1 MKKTIFLLVVVLVC
15 NWSQSQIVNIPDPY
29 FKAELL
35 FINIDTNNDGE
46 IQYSEAATVTTLNLN
61 NLQLTSL
68 VGIEAFTNLQNLK
81 CRYNSGLTS
90 VDISALINLQFVDF
104 SDCSNLTSLDFT
116 GIINLIELDC
126 SNCSSLLTLDVA
138 GLTNLQT
145 LNCYNCSDLTSL
157 NLLSLTNLQELD
169 CYSCTS
175 LVSLDVSGLTNLISL
190 ECPDSGITTIN
201 LTGASNLQTLVCNYC
216 NLSAL
221 NLNTLTNLSY
231 LDCSYNTISALDLS
245 PVPNLTHLDCHA
257 NSISNLDVSN
267 SINLTYLNCYTNGI
281 SVLNVEPLVNL
292 TYLDCHWN
300 LLTQLNVSN
309 LTNLTH
315 LECSDNQL
323 SSLDVSTLTNL
334 THLGC
339 QINQLTNL
347 NVLPLTNL
355 TRLSCNNN
363 LFTELDVSTLVNL
376 TGLTFGNEGLN
387 PVDVGM
393 LINLESLDFR
403 GGNQE
408 SLNLNPLTNLYSL
421 WVNCT
426 ATSFD
431 LSNLPSS
438 YFGDGYYSPI
448 LLTGLLN
455 NLNLKTGS
463 PFLQINIQN
472 CYNLNYICVNESDI
486 DTLYLPSNAQ
496 VNSYCNFAP
505 GGVYNTITGT
515 VALDLNTNGCE
526 PTDQTLENFKIQ
538 IVNGTNTGSNFT
550 NTLGD
555 YLFFTQAGNYQ
566 ITPQLQNPYFTVTP
580 ATTQLNFPTV
590 DGSNQILDV
599 CITPNGI
606 HNDLEIAILGL
617 TPPSPGFDVNYR
629 LVYKNNGNQVLS
641 GTVNYTFDDTVLDF
655 ISANPTQTSQSTNNL
670 SWNYTNLLPFETR
683 TIDIMLNLNGP
694 TETPAVNINDTLYS
708 NASISPTAGD
718 ENEEDNFFSLQQVVI
733 GSYDPNDKTC
743 LEGETISPS
752 QVGDYLHYLIRF
764 QNSGTAPAV
773 NVVVKDMIDTTKFD
787 MASLQLTSA
796 SHQHITRITNNKVE
810 FIFENIQ
817 LPAEQDDEPG
827 SHGFVA
833 FKIKTK
839 PNLVLGNTVSNT
851 ADIYFDY
858 NFPIITNT
866 ASTTVSNLG
875 VNEFENLSVAMTPNP
890 VKDLLTISADDIIT
904 SIQIFDVQGRIIATQ
919 ISNSSLITLD
929 MSQQNVG
936 VYFVKVRTEKGVKV
950 EKIIKN

>member
-1 MKKTIFLLVVVLVC
+1 MKKTLFLLVVVLVC

-46 IQYSEAATVTTLNLN
+46 IQYSEAAVVTTLNMN
-61 NLQLTSL
+61 NLQLISL

-81 CRYNSGLTS
+81 CTNSSGLTS
-90 VDISALINLQFVDF
+90 VDISALTNLQFVEF
-104 SDCSNLTSLDFT
+104 SGCYNLTSLDFT
-116 GIINLIELDC
+116 GITNLQTLDC
-126 SNCSSLLTLDVA
+126 NYCSSLVTLDVS
-138 GLTNLQT
+138 GLTNLQSID
-145 LNCYNCSDLTSL
+145 CRNCSDLTSL
-157 NLLSLTNLQELD
+157 NVLGLTNLQELD
-169 CYSCTS
+169 CYNCTS
-175 LVSLDVSGLTNLISL
+175 LVSLDVSGLSNLISL
-190 ECPDSGITTIN
+190 DCSDSGVTTIT
-201 LTGASNLQTLVCNYC
+201 LTGASNLQTLRCNDT

-221 NLNTLTNLSY
+221 NLNTLSNLTY
-231 LDCSYNTISALDLS
+231 LDCYSNSITTLDVS
-245 PVPNLTHLDCHA
+245 QVQNLTHLNCHS
-257 NSISNLDVSN
+257 NTISNLDVS
-267 SINLTYLNCYTNGI
+267 SLINLTYLNCYTNTI

-309 LTNLTH
+309 LTNLTT

-339 QINQLTNL
+339 QINQLTTL

-355 TRLSCNNN
+355 TYLSCHDN
-363 LFTELDVSTLVNL
+363 LFTQLDFSPLTNL
-376 TGLTFGNEGLN
+376 TTLLFGNLGLN
-387 PVDVGM
+387 TVDVGM
-393 LINLESLDFR
+393 LVNLENLDFR

-408 SLNLNPLTNLYSL
+408 SLNLTPLINLNSL
-421 WVNCT
+421 WLYCT
-426 ATSFD
+426 ANSFD
-431 LSNLPSS
+431 LSNLPST
-438 YFGDGYYSPI
+438 FFTDGYFSIIYV
-448 LLTGLLN
+448 TGLIES
-455 NLNLKTGS
+455 LNLKTGF
-463 PFLQINIQN
+463 PFLEILIQN
-472 CYNLNYICVNESDI
+472 CPNLNYICVNESDLG
-486 DTLYLPSNAQ
+486 TLYLNVNAQ

-505 GGVYNTITGT
+505 GGIYNTITGT
-515 VALDLNTNGCE
+515 VTMDVNNNGCE
-526 PTDQTLENFKIQ
+526 TTDHNPTNFKIQ
-538 IVNGTNTGSNFT
+538 LFDGTGTGACFT
-550 NTLGD
+550 NNSGE
-555 YLFFTQAGNYQ
+555 YLFYTQAGNYQ
-566 ITPQLQNPYFTVTP
+566 ITPQLQNPYFNVTP
-580 ATTQLNFPTV
+580 ATTQLTFPTV

-606 HNDLEIAILGL
+606 HNDIEITIIPV
-617 TPPSPGFDVNYR
+617 TPPAPGFDVDYR
-629 LVYKNNGNQVLS
+629 LTYTNKGNQTLS
-641 GTVNYTFDDTVLDF
+641 GSVNYTFDDAVLDF
-655 ISANPTQTSQSTNNL
+655 ISATPTITSQSVNNL
-670 SWNYTNLLPFETR
+670 SWTYTNLLPFETR
-683 TIDIMLNLNGP
+683 TIDIKLNLNGP
-694 TETPAVNINDTLYS
+694 TETPAVNINDNLYS
-708 NASISPTAGD
+708 NVSISPTAGD
-718 ENEEDNFFSLQQVVI
+718 ENEEDNFFSLNQIVV

-743 LEGETISPS
+743 LEGNTITPS

-796 SHQHITRITNNKVE
+796 SHPHITRITNNKVE

-866 ASTTVSNLG
+866 TSTTVSNLG

-890 VKDLLTISADDIIT
+890 VKDLLTISSDDVIT
-904 SIQIFDVQGRIIATQ
+904 SVLIYDVQGRIIATQ
-919 ISNSSLITLD
+919 ISNSTHTTLD
-929 MSQQNVG
+929 MSQLNAG
-936 VYFVKVRTEKGVKV
+936 VYLVKVLTENGVKV
-950 EKIIKN
+950 EKILKN